1 MLKPER
7 TTLKNIQHFVQTPQD
22 FFKTNQQKPR
32 KYPKNSAFSS
42 HLCPAVCTIPEMPS
56 ATLSTPKVMKLF
68 IRVQANLSESV
79 IEGLTCPLLTLQG
92 WGCATGTT
100 CPRHGDPLPSFYGS
114 RGYSQ
119 DPMAISEFVQ
129 ILCAQKFQ
137 AVTVNS

>member
-92 WGCATGTT
+92 WGCATGTILFHHFMAVEVIPKSPWLFQSL
-100 CPRHGDPLPSFYGS
+100 CKSCVHRSF
-114 RGYSQ
+114 RLLQ
-119 DPMAISEFVQ
+119 
-129 ILCAQKFQ
+129 
-137 AVTVNS
+137 